1 MLEKYAQATSKYEK
15 TSIVSDVINSVRK
28 SSADGGFVKQ
38 EGGVWY
44 EVGDHLAREK
54 VGQSLRDS
62 LHSLYRSS
70 TKAKRRRREV
80 AGAGI
85 VDDVETL
92 MQSNK
97 QVSNRIGKLSADMKH
112 RGDAAPEVFVS
123 QIFTQANMDI
133 LEAFKKD
140 ANLLDKF
147 SEAEEQQK
155 VCI

>member
-1 MLEKYAQATSKYEK
+1 
-15 TSIVSDVINSVRK
+15 
-28 SSADGGFVKQ
+28 
-38 EGGVWY
+38 
-44 EVGDHLAREK
+44 LAREK

-80 AGAGI
+80 VGAGI
-85 VDDVETL
+85 VDDVENL
-92 MQSNK
+92 IQSNK
-97 QVSNRIGKLSADMKH
+97 QVSNRIGKLSADMKQ
-112 RGDAAPEVFVS
+112 RGNAAPELFVS

-147 SEAEEQQK
+147 NEAEEQQK